1 MAHRYDWGRR
11 MPPADPRDVLQLLV
25 EEKGE
30 TLAGLSRWLGR
41 SPGYLRGFVHE
52 GTPEALP
59 EPVRDKLSRYFG
71 IDVALLARDLDE

>member
-1 MAHRYDWGRR
+1 MAVRYNWGRR
-11 MPPADPRDVLQLLV
+11 IPPADPRDVLQLLA

-52 GTPEALP
+52 GTPQALP
-59 EPVRDKLSRYFG
+59 SPVRQRIARYFG
-71 IDVALLARDLDE
+71 VDERLLEPR